1 MEGEVAR
8 TLVAPEQLHGMDEA
22 RVQRRRPPHP
32 WRARA
37 PLRRRP
43 REPERRGLGGPRP
56 GGVAHDG
63 DRVVA
68 MRVVVVVRVALQEGE
83 RLRGVVHGDATDGPH
98 GGQVPAEAAAALRE
112 DGLGVVQEREA
123 GQVGVRARRH
133 LMMVVVLRAGRRVV
147 VSRGCRRRRGGEGE
161 GGGRGGRRGCS
172 RRRRRRRRCS
182 RRRGGV

>member
-1 MEGEVAR
+1 M
-8 TLVAPEQLHGMDEA
+8 APEQLDGVDEA

-43 REPERRGLGGPRP
+43 REPERGLGGPRP
-56 GGVAHDG
+56 GGGVAA

-68 MRVVVVVRVALQEGE
+68 MRVVVVVVALQERE
-83 RLRGVVHGDATDGPH
+83 RLRGVVHGDAPDGPH
-98 GGQVPAEAAAALRE
+98 GRQVPAEAAAGAALGE
-112 DGLGVVQEREA
+112 DGLGVVQKRE

-133 LMMVVVLRAGRRVV
+133 LMMMLVRARRRHRRVV
-147 VSRGCRRRRGGEGE
+147 SHGCRRRRGGESEG
-161 GGGRGGRRGCS
+161 GGGRGGRCSS
-172 RRRRRRRRCS
+172 RRRRRCCS